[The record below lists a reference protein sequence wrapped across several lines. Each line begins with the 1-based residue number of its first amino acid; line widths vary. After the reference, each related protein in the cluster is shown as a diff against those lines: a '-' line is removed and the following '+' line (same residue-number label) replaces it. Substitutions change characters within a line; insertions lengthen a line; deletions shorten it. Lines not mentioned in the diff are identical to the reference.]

1 MRVTEF
7 IIEAAYDSMLDA
19 LVRKY
24 PDHEQDIRWGKNL
37 KKQDRVVWYL
47 NILKQY
53 LQNPNDNKPLGGEKN
68 LGQFQEKLTH
78 YLGQNIPKID
88 AVVFKNEINAQ
99 DLFNQFAQIEQ
110 EHQSKQRS
118 EAPPAIQTGDYKLIP
133 FSNGTAW
140 WYINR
145 AYCSDEARSGGHCGN
160 VVGQHKEDQ
169 RILSYRDTG
178 GHVLLTFILEP
189 NGTLGEMKARFNRKP
204 DPKYHPYIMQLLLN
218 NIIKGITG
226 KGYLPDMN
234 FSIFDLDEKNLDL
247 IDKNKPKLI
256 RDQLKIT
263 PSEIL
268 KAPRDIQQ
276 KYSNYVSKD
285 VQLLLDNP
293 SIETWEQVLKHNSQY
308 ILYAPNELPN
318 YRKKL
323 LTLLKY
329 NPINLLKARNEWRND
344 FELLSDLV
352 SYNGKLAPINIK
364 YITPNTKNY
373 DKLALKA
380 VQQFGQALG
389 YVPEE
394 LRTPELCLAAVQ
406 QNGYALEYVPK
417 KVLTPELCLAA
428 VKQDGRALSAVPEEL
443 RTPKLCLAAIKQNPD
458 ALRYVPKDLKRI
470 IIDKFTQEQTT
481 NEDLDRYKRLA
492 GIQLL

>member
-1 MRVTEF
+1 MRFTEF

-160 VVGQHKEDQ
+160 VAGQYQNNQ
-169 RILSYRDTG
+169 RILSYRDAG

-189 NGTLGEMKARFNRKP
+189 DGTLGEMKARFNQKP

-218 NIIKGITG
+218 DMVKGITG
-226 KGYLPDMN
+226 EGYLPDMN
-234 FSIFDLDEKNLDL
+234 FSIFDLDEKNLD
-247 IDKNKPKLI
+247 IINKNKPKLI
-256 RDQLKIT
+256 TDQLKIT
-263 PSEIL
+263 PIEIL
-268 KAPRDIQQ
+268 KAPKHIQQ
-276 KYSNYVSKD
+276 KYIQYAPDKIKP
-285 VQLLLDNP
+285 LLSNP
-293 SIETWEQVLKHNSQY
+293 SIETWKQVVTDIPEY
-308 ILYAPNELPN
+308 IVYAPNELPN
-318 YRKKL
+318 YREKL
-323 LTLLKY
+323 YNFLKSK
-329 NPINLLKARNEWRND
+329 PENLLKARNEWRND

-352 SYNGKLAPINIK
+352 SYNGNNIK

-380 VQQFGQALG
+380 VQEYGRVLRD
-389 YVPEE
+389 VPKE
-394 LRTPELCLAAVQ
+394 LRTPEICLTAVQ
-406 QNGYALEYVPK
+406 QNGYALDFVPK
-417 KVLTPELCLAA
+417 ELRTPELYLAA
-428 VKQDGRALSAVPEEL
+428 VQQNGNALSAVPEEL

-492 GIQLL
+492 GIH

>member
-47 NILKQY
+47 NVLKKY
-53 LQNPNDNKPLGGEKN
+53 LQNPNDNKPLGGEKD

-352 SYNGKLAPINIK
+352 SYNGNNIK

-406 QNGYALEYVPK
+406 QNVAALEYVPK
-417 KVLTPELCLAA
+417 KVLTPEFRLEA
-428 VKQDGRALSAVPEEL
+428 VK
-443 RTPKLCLAAIKQNPD
+443 
-458 ALRYVPKDLKRI
+458 YVPTDYRRWFES
-470 IIDKFTQEQTT
+470 KFKQEETT
-481 NEDLDRYKRLA
+481 NEDLDRYKQLA